1 MRHTIAVLVQNHSGV
16 LTRVAGLFSSRNFN
30 IESLSVG
37 ETLDPEVSRMT
48 IVVSGDDATL
58 DQVEKQLA
66 KLVEVVKVEDLSD
79 DASVLRELALVKVRA
94 EGQGRLELFEVA
106 NVFRAKVV
114 DISAGSIS
122 VEVTGEHS
130 KIDAFLQLLKPYGVL
145 ELVRTGAAGIGR
157 GTATLQSYNP

>member
-37 ETLDPEVSRMT
+37 ETHDPDTSRMT

-58 DQVEKQLA
+58 DQVEKQLT
-66 KLVEVVKVEDLSD
+66 KLIEVIKVEDLSG
-79 DASVLRELALVKVRA
+79 DASVVRELALVKVKA
-94 EGQGRLELFEVA
+94 EGQGRLELFEIA

-114 DISAGSIS
+114 DVSAGSLS
-122 VEVTGEHS
+122 VEVTGEHG
-130 KIDAFLQLLKPYGVL
+130 KIDAFLQLVKPYGVL

-157 GTATLQSYNP
+157 GPATLQSYNP

>member
-37 ETLDPEVSRMT
+37 ETENPDNSRMT

-58 DQVEKQLA
+58 DQVEKQLT
-66 KLVEVVKVEDLSD
+66 KLVEVIKVEDLSG
-79 DASVLRELALVKVRA
+79 DASVVRELALVKIKA
-94 EGQGRLELFEVA
+94 EGQGRLELFEIA

-114 DISAGSIS
+114 DVAAGSLS
-122 VEVTGEHS
+122 VEVTGEHG
-130 KIDAFLQLLKPYGVL
+130 KIDAFLQLVKPYGVL

-157 GTATLQSYNP
+157 GPATLS